1 MIVLDTC
8 AIIWDA
14 LDASRLTPKA
24 EKAIEQNAGELV
36 ICDISI
42 WEIAMLI
49 KRKRLVIDLDT
60 SGFINLLLQSRN
72 FRIQEI
78 TPEIAELSVNFTPE
92 CNGSLVNARQ
102 FFDIHAEQL
111 RIDGI
116 EADLYEIAKDRR
128 DIAVRMKESELIVR
142 VYNFAIL
149 SIKRLE

>member
-14 LDASRLTPKA
+14 LDPSRLTPKA
-24 EKAIEQNAGELV
+24 EKAIAQNADELV

-78 TPEIAELSVNFTPE
+78 TPEIAELSVNFSSE
-92 CNGSLVNARQ
+92 VNNDPADRL
-102 FFDIHAEQL
+102 IAATSIL
-111 RIDGI
+111 RSAPIVTADRNLRKATVI
-116 EADLYEIAKDRR
+116 ETIW
-128 DIAVRMKESELIVR
+128 
-142 VYNFAIL
+142 
-149 SIKRLE
+149 

>member
-8 AIIWDA
+8 VIIWDA
-14 LDASRLTPKA
+14 LDASKLTAKA

-78 TPEIAELSVNFTPE
+78 TPEIAELSVNFTLELNNDPADRLIAATSILLSAPIVTADQ
-92 CNGSLVNARQ
+92 N
-102 FFDIHAEQL
+102 L
-111 RIDGI
+111 REATVI
-116 EADLYEIAKDRR
+116 ETIW
-128 DIAVRMKESELIVR
+128 
-142 VYNFAIL
+142 
-149 SIKRLE
+149 